1 MKAGQRLLVLLLTL
15 SAIDGT
21 TWAVVVQNQRKALY
35 PVDADSIVIPI
46 LDTVILSTLVLPFLL
61 LVWWLPS
68 AAFFD
73 RLRRRG
79 TVGGVCMNGLLFAS
93 YLPAVLFGLGGVAYW
108 AVPNH
113 YWIASSYVALLL
125 VLALFAALDV
135 RRVVAGG

>member
-1 MKAGQRLLVLLLTL
+1 VKAGQRLLVLLLTL

-46 LDTVILSTLVLPFLL
+46 FDTVLLSTLVLPFLV
-61 LVWWLPS
+61 LVCWLPN

-79 TVGGVCMNGLLFAS
+79 TVGAFV
-93 YLPAVLFGLGGVAYW
+93 
-108 AVPNH
+108 
-113 YWIASSYVALLL
+113 
-125 VLALFAALDV
+125 
-135 RRVVAGG
+135 